1 MRSKFGLVRTRRA
14 ALIACA
20 ALVSQSG
27 AMCGAPPPTAAPPTG
42 QTVSFAQQI
51 QPIFTAQCAGC
62 HSTRGLADLQGIALK
77 LVAGQSFAGL
87 VNQASS
93 QSAGLTLVVPGD
105 SADSLLFQK
114 VSSSSPPVGSRMP
127 LIGSVLSATNQGLI
141 RDWIDQGAM
150 NN

>member
-27 AMCGAPPPTAAPPTG
+27 AMCGAPPPTG

-51 QPIFTAQCAGC
+51 QPIFSAQCSGY
-62 HSTRGLADLQGIALK
+62 HTNGGLADLQGIALK

-87 VNQASS
+87 VNQTSS
-93 QSAGLTLVVPGD
+93 QRLDLTLVIPGD
-105 SADSLLFQK
+105 SANSLLFLK